1 MNGGLQRHRRRSC
14 KVLVV
19 RLTTGAQV
27 LLDSIV
33 RKMLHKIHP
42 DKDKRAMGT
51 EESTRRTQV
60 VVEARGIL
68 RDAIVA

>member
-1 MNGGLQRHRRRSC
+1 
-14 KVLVV
+14 
-19 RLTTGAQV
+19 
-27 LLDSIV
+27 
-33 RKMLHKIHP
+33 MLHKIHP